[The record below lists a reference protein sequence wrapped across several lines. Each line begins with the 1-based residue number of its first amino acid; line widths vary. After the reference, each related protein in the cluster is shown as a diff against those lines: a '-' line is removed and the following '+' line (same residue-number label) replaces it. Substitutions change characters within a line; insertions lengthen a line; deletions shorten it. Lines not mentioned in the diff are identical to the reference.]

1 MTISGC
7 YSFLTPDFAGDYIEE
22 TDMRNVLLP
31 TIMIALYALSST
43 MDFEDAERLRASY
56 QHAKAPTCLST
67 SANCPTSRQQL
78 ALNTP

>member
-1 MTISGC
+1 
-7 YSFLTPDFAGDYIEE
+7 
-22 TDMRNVLLP
+22 MRNVLLP

-56 QHAKAPTCLST
+56 QQAKSPACSSS
-67 SANCPTSRQQL
+67 SATCPTTNHQL

>member
-1 MTISGC
+1 
-7 YSFLTPDFAGDYIEE
+7 
-22 TDMRNVLLP
+22 MRNVLLP

-56 QHAKAPTCLST
+56 QQAKAQHCPSPSATC
-67 SANCPTSRQQL
+67 PISRQQL